1 MQEDQSRYDA
11 EKAASYDILL
21 NLLKEKVDKASTSSA
36 KIKLLTIIIG
46 QSELYKNLLM

>member
-36 KIKLLTIIIG
+36 FIIG